1 MSRVLI
7 KSPFFRKLV
16 VWGVIVAR
24 TFTGILIFFQPLNG
38 FIWFSI
44 VDFWDAYFLQH
55 MAGMSWRTYQK
66 LDKKLDW
73 FGYTSM
79 LLVGIRFGIASM
91 VIPFFLFKLLGQI
104 VFMFFKQQ
112 KVFLFF
118 PNLLEAIFLWAVI
131 FPLIGWSGGHFS
143 LVFDQTLLM
152 LFALEIVKE
161 FFLHIFWPNHLKK
174 NGFPNYLRIFGI
186 GKEVNWG

>member
-1 MSRVLI
+1 MFKVLV

-16 VWGVIVAR
+16 VWGVVVAR
-24 TFTGILIFFQPLNG
+24 IFTGILIFFQPLNG

-55 MAGMSWRTYQK
+55 MAGMSWMTYQK

-73 FGYTSM
+73 FGYVSM
-79 LLVGIRFGIASM
+79 LLVGIKFGIASM

-118 PNLLEAIFLWAVI
+118 PNFLEAIFLWAVI
-131 FPLIGWSGGHFS
+131 FPLMGLSGRHLS
-143 LVFDQTLLM
+143 LVFDQTLLA

-161 FFLHIFWPNHLKK
+161 FFLHVFWPNYLKK